1 MSLALEA
8 ADLLIKGGYVVEVIS
23 APCLELLEEN
33 PSYMNKLLHLPY
45 SKRFSLEMAS
55 TFGWGR
61 YAKYSIGVDSFGAS
75 GKMADVLSEYGF
87 TASKVADRIAYWLG
101 RK

>member
-1 MSLALEA
+1 MDAEFLGAAAHEDGHEQTVRDRLAQKPL
-8 ADLLIKGGYVVEVIS
+8 DLFL
-23 APCLELLEEN
+23 C
-33 PSYMNKLLHLPY
+33 
-45 SKRFSLEMAS
+45 KRFSLEMAS